1 MGLPGYPVPQHR
13 GSADSLRSGD
23 PLTGVKVRNLIGQV
37 SSSANRLVDLDK
49 NTGLWFV
56 FQDLSVRQEGIF
68 RLKFSFFDLQDGQNV
83 DGSSS
88 ESNTSESIMLAKQ
101 APMLAQI
108 YSKPFQV
115 YSAKKF
121 PGVADSTQLSKEFAK
136 QGIKIPI
143 RKDDGKKRKG
153 VNSNS
158 PEDDEDDPDS
168 N

>member
-13 GSADSLRSGD
+13 GSADSLGSRD
-23 PLTGVKVRNLIGQV
+23 PLTGVKIRSLIGQV
-37 SSSANRLVDLDK
+37 SSSANRLVDLNK

-56 FQDLSVRQEGIF
+56 FQDLSVRQEGIW
-68 RLKFSFFDLQDGQNV
+68 RLKFSFFDLQDGQNE
-83 DGSSS
+83 DGSSN
-88 ESNTSESIMLAKQ
+88 ESNTSESVMLAKQ

-121 PGVADSTQLSKEFAK
+121 PGVADSTPLSKEFAK

-158 PEDDEDDPDS
+158 PEDDDDDARS
-168 N
+168 E